1 MQDWGYAQRDPGEQ
15 LARVHHFSMCKIEPD
30 REIEMTITVKEF
42 FTPKDPAL
50 LFFAEAD
57 KQTNQKVAPYHSLR
71 LGQDAA
77 RSPGRMRPGGQP
89 VSVSGIR
96 SKGATLMSLH
106 HDSRSRP
113 PGLSRSHP
121 RHLAGTSLR

>member
-1 MQDWGYAQRDPGEQ
+1 MQDWGYAQAHPSEQ

-57 KQTNQKVAPYHSLR
+57 KQTNQKVAPFTPCGWGKTMLEALEECVRAVKSI
-71 LGQDAA
+71 
-77 RSPGRMRPGGQP
+77 P
-89 VSVSGIR
+89 VSGIR
-96 SKGATLMSLH
+96 AH
-106 HDSRSRP
+106 Q
-113 PGLSRSHP
+113 
-121 RHLAGTSLR
+121 